1 MPPMQTTE
9 IPADVLLRARTG
21 DRDAHERIY
30 RELCKPVYTLIRRLV
45 VRPAVAQDLLH
56 DVFVE
61 VLRNLSTYRA
71 AGSFAGWVTSIA
83 INKALM
89 YLRSPWH
96 RSVQRLG
103 AGAIGGFHE
112 EACEQLV
119 EPMDADLA
127 RALEQ
132 LPALSRTV
140 VWLHDVEDFTH
151 AEIALMFCR
160 TTSFSKSQ
168 LARAHE
174 QLRERLKS
182 DIGALSCMPI
192 SKNC

>member
-1 MPPMQTTE
+1 MPIQTAE
-9 IPADVLLRARTG
+9 IQADLVLRARCG

-30 RELCKPVYTLIRRLV
+30 RQLSKPVYTLIRRLV
-45 VRPAVAQDLLH
+45 VRPAVAQDLLQ

-61 VLRNLSTYRA
+61 VLRNSSDYRA
-71 AGSFAGWVTSIA
+71 AGSFEGWVKSIA

-96 RSVQRLG
+96 RSRRWLG
-103 AGAIGGFHE
+103 ADAVSGFHE
-112 EACEQLV
+112 ECCGQLA

-132 LPALSRTV
+132 LPAVTRAV
-140 VWLHDVEDFTH
+140 VWLHDVEDYTH
-151 AEIALMFCR
+151 AEIARMFGR

-168 LARAHE
+168 LSRAHE
-174 QLRERLKS
+174 ALRERLKP
-182 DIGALSCMPI
+182 DTGALSCTPI
-192 SKNC
+192 SKHC

>member
-1 MPPMQTTE
+1 MPIQTAE
-9 IPADVLLRARTG
+9 IQADLVLRARCG

-30 RELCKPVYTLIRRLV
+30 RQLSKPVYTLIRRLV
-45 VRPAVAQDLLH
+45 VRPAVAQDLLQ

-61 VLRNLSTYRA
+61 VLRNSSDYRA
-71 AGSFAGWVTSIA
+71 AGSFEGWVKSIA

-96 RSVQRLG
+96 RSRRWLG
-103 AGAIGGFHE
+103 ADAVSGFHE
-112 EACEQLV
+112 ECCGQLA

-132 LPALSRTV
+132 LPAV
-140 VWLHDVEDFTH
+140 TH
-151 AEIALMFCR
+151 AEIARMFGR

-168 LARAHE
+168 LSRAHE
-174 QLRERLKS
+174 ALRERLKP
-182 DIGALSCMPI
+182 DTGALSCTPI
-192 SKNC
+192 SKHC